1 MIRWVTCS
9 VWVNVCDWNTVYCIL
24 YVSVWLVVVV
34 AVVVV
39 SSFCFIIRF
48 FLFPFYYRTFKRH
61 FEQTQFNLARCMEQQ
76 QQQQQHTFRPLT
88 MRTWLEPRTGRN
100 AMCVHI
106 ISSIFRLL
114 FSSMRIRKLIF
125 GWWKRERKIALNQ
138 TDQIKL
144 TDGLLTANKI
154 HGKTAYHI
162 KWKNKNEFYF
172 FRFRANNK
180 LNTHIYKNGQIVKKN
195 NKKRARKLNWK
206 SAAIKRND
214 IKKNMWWYNR

>member
-1 MIRWVTCS
+1 MCVIGIRFIAFYMSLFGLMLLLLPLLLWV
-9 VWVNVCDWNTVYCIL
+9 V
-24 YVSVWLVVVV
+24 
-34 AVVVV
+34 
-39 SSFCFIIRF
+39 F
-48 FLFPFYYRTFKRH
+48 FLFPFYYRAFKRH

-125 GWWKRERKIALNQ
+125 GRWKRERKIALNQ

-144 TDGLLTANKI
+144 TDRLLTANKI
-154 HGKTAYHI
+154 HGKMSVSYQMEKQKRILFLSFQGKQQI
-162 KWKNKNEFYF
+162 K
-172 FRFRANNK
+172 
-180 LNTHIYKNGQIVKKN
+180 HIYI
-195 NKKRARKLNWK
+195 
-206 SAAIKRND
+206 
-214 IKKNMWWYNR
+214 